1 MDPLVHVVHPKHQ
14 RTIRPGRVGQLG
26 ETIVIPRF
34 RQSTP
39 TMPWAYDPYYA
50 GKRAEKLGSNVQD
63 GDTVGFDNKG
73 GPARTLYKA
82 FAGNRSFKHQ
92 YGRTIHDLVQPDKR
106 YSAWVSSLGDFTWRN
121 KLAMVRKIKTGDKFF
136 SILPGPYAPEPNDLA
151 RGGSTPRT
159 TIIDVEGEESGVP
172 QDIVTGVNEGQGSYP
187 LPHIGGGVG
196 KEQGGTPYQGP
207 SANGAQTAGGPNVV
221 RRMR

>member
-1 MDPLVHVVHPKHQ
+1 MDSLIDVPHPKHK
-14 RTIRPGRVGQLG
+14 RTIRPGRVGTLG

-73 GPARTLYKA
+73 GPARVRQHGWV
-82 FAGNRSFKHQ
+82 GNRSFKHQ
-92 YGRTIHDLVQPDKR
+92 YGRTFIDLVQPDKR
-106 YSAWVSSLGDFTWRN
+106 YTPWVSSIGDFTWRN
-121 KLAMVRKIKTGDKFF
+121 KLATVRKLKRGNKFF
-136 SILPGPYAPEPNDLA
+136 SIIPGPYEPEPGDLS

-159 TIIDVEGEESGVP
+159 TVIGEEEGLPTNTDV
-172 QDIVTGVNEGQGSYP
+172 VTGTTGYP
-187 LPHIGGGVG
+187 LPQLGPANIGQSRPGTNGVS
-196 KEQGGTPYQGP
+196 TNSN
-207 SANGAQTAGGPNVV
+207 SAPKVSV
-221 RRMR
+221 RMR